1 MNQST
6 KIRAIRLVTL
16 PSASAQ
22 APKTIKLFVN
32 KANIGFDDAESVE
45 PAQEIEITEAQAR
58 GDEAIQLRFVRFQNV
73 SVLSVSPSFIQPD
86 ASGLTVQSLPD
97 LRRGQPG
104 RGGYLAH

>member
-16 PSASAQ
+16 PSAAAQ

-32 KANIGFDDAESVE
+32 RANLGFDDAESEE
-45 PAQEIEITEAQAR
+45 PAQEIEVTEAQAR

-73 SVLSVSPSFIQPD
+73 SVLSVSF
-86 ASGLTVQSLPD
+86 LTTRTCLMGISRLTELCVFHRSSS
-97 LRRGQPG
+97 
-104 RGGYLAH
+104 